1 MSTRNSELDEAS
13 IGLGGIK
20 VKHVDLTLQVKKT
33 NRVYKQAE
41 VQTKKNI
48 IMGHV
53 GTHFDIYGDVQIP
66 LDYMLTRGILF
77 DVSHIK
83 DREIT
88 LDDIDLDYV
97 KPGDFVMIRTGSI
110 ERHPYGSGL
119 YFSQSTQFSWEVI
132 QALAMERIRFI
143 GIDAPDL
150 RRGHEHVEADKL
162 CLRYGTFVIE
172 NLTNLGEITPNEVC
186 KVMTM
191 WLEDPDATGI
201 KCRVVAIQPE

>member
-1 MSTRNSELDEAS
+1 MR
-13 IGLGGIK
+13 
-20 VKHVDLTLQVKKT
+20 HVDLTLQVKKT

-172 NLTNLGEITPNEVC
+172 NLTNLGEIVPNEVC

>member
-1 MSTRNSELDEAS
+1 MRY
-13 IGLGGIK
+13 
-20 VKHVDLTLQVKKT
+20 VDLTLQVKKT

-66 LDYMLTRGILF
+66 LEYMQTRGILF
-77 DVSHIK
+77 DVSHIT

-119 YFSQSTQFSWEVI
+119 YFSQSTQFSWEII
-132 QALAMERIRFI
+132 QALAMERICFI

-150 RRGHEHVEADKL
+150 RKGHEHVEADKL
-162 CLRYGTFVIE
+162 CLRYGTFVLE
-172 NLTNLGEITPNEVC
+172 NLTNLSQIQPNEVC

-191 WLEDPDATGI
+191 WLEDPEATGI

>member
-1 MSTRNSELDEAS
+1 MRY
-13 IGLGGIK
+13 I
-20 VKHVDLTLQVKKT
+20 DLTLQVKKT

-41 VQTKKNI
+41 IQTKKNI
-48 IMGHV
+48 VMGHV
-53 GTHFDIYGDVQIP
+53 GTHFDIFGDIQIP
-66 LDYMLTRGILF
+66 LDYMQTRGIMF

-110 ERHPYGSGL
+110 ERHPYGSNM
-119 YFSQSTQFSWEVI
+119 YFSQSTQFSWEII
-132 QALAMERIRFI
+132 QALAMERVKFI

-150 RRGHEHVEADKL
+150 RKGPEHTEADKL
-162 CLRYGTFVIE
+162 CLRYGTFVME
-172 NLTNLGEITPNEVC
+172 NLTNLKEVKPHEVC

-191 WLEDPDATGI
+191 WFEDPEATGI

>member
-1 MSTRNSELDEAS
+1 MRY
-13 IGLGGIK
+13 
-20 VKHVDLTLQVKKT
+20 VDLTLQVKKT

-41 VQTKKNI
+41 VQVKKDI

-53 GTHFDIYGDVQIP
+53 GTHFDVYGDVQLP
-66 LDYMLTRGILF
+66 LEYMQTRGILF

-110 ERHPYGSGL
+110 EKHPYGSGL
-119 YFSQSTQFSWEVI
+119 YFSHSTQFSWEVI
-132 QALAMERIRFI
+132 QALAMERVCFI

-150 RRGHEHVEADKL
+150 RKGPEHVEADKL

-172 NLTNLGEITPNEVC
+172 NLTNLAQIKPNEVC

-191 WLEDPDATGI
+191 WFEDPEATGV

>member
-1 MSTRNSELDEAS
+1 
-13 IGLGGIK
+13 
-20 VKHVDLTLQVKKT
+20 
-33 NRVYKQAE
+33 
-41 VQTKKNI
+41 
-48 IMGHV
+48 MGHV
-53 GTHFDIYGDVQIP
+53 GTHFDIYGDIQVP
-66 LDYMLTRGILF
+66 LEYMQTRGILF

-119 YFSQSTQFSWEVI
+119 YFSQSTQFSWEII
-132 QALAMERIRFI
+132 QALAMERVCFI

-150 RRGHEHVEADKL
+150 RKGHEHVEADKL
-162 CLRYGTFVIE
+162 CLRYGTFVLE
-172 NLTNLGEITPNEVC
+172 NLTNLEQIKPNEVC

-191 WLEDPDATGI
+191 WFEDPEATGI

>member
-1 MSTRNSELDEAS
+1 M
-13 IGLGGIK
+13 
-20 VKHVDLTLQVKKT
+20 KHVDLTLQVKKT

>member
-1 MSTRNSELDEAS
+1 MRY
-13 IGLGGIK
+13 
-20 VKHVDLTLQVKKT
+20 VDLTLQVKKT

-41 VQTKKNI
+41 VQVKKDI
-48 IMGHV
+48 VMGHV
-53 GTHFDIYGDVQIP
+53 GTHFDVYGDVQIP
-66 LDYMLTRGILF
+66 LEYMQTRGILF

-110 ERHPYGSGL
+110 ERHPYGSGM
-119 YFSQSTQFSWEVI
+119 YFSQSTQFSWEII
-132 QALAMERIRFI
+132 QALAMERVCFI

-150 RRGHEHVEADKL
+150 RKGHEHVEADKL
-162 CLRYGTFVIE
+162 CLRYGTFVLE
-172 NLTNLGEITPNEVC
+172 NLTNLGQIKPYEAC

-191 WLEDPDATGI
+191 WLEDPEATGI
-201 KCRVVAIQPE
+201 KCRVVAIQAE

>member
-1 MSTRNSELDEAS
+1 MRY
-13 IGLGGIK
+13 
-20 VKHVDLTLQVKKT
+20 VDLTLQVKKT

-41 VQTKKNI
+41 VQVKKNI

-66 LDYMLTRGILF
+66 LEYMQARGILF

-83 DREIT
+83 DREIV

-132 QALAMERIRFI
+132 QALAMERVRFI

-150 RRGHEHVEADKL
+150 RKGREHIEADKL
-162 CLRYGTFVIE
+162 CLRYGTFVLE
-172 NLTNLGEITPNEVC
+172 NLTNLGQIKPNEPC

-191 WLEDPDATGI
+191 WLEDPEATGI
-201 KCRVVAIQPE
+201 KCRVVAVQPE